1 MFFRSIRFK
10 MMLWYMLLLTL
21 TLLAFSVV
29 VYGSFSKTLYNDL
42 DDLLSSKAEGVVNS
56 INTFWSAKAA
66 AAAQGRGGE
75 DTFVKSAG
83 DWVETK
89 LKDPELMSL
98 FVQILDSKGAR
109 IVASK
114 NMPHIETLSKDVLE
128 DLLDGEDDFDTLKG
142 ETAEGKST
150 KFRTYTRPVMIG
162 GKVEYIVQVSGSIGL
177 LALATK
183 NLVWLLVILL
193 PLTVFLAGMPG
204 LVLVRL
210 TLKPVDTMIK
220 ALRQTTAENLKL
232 KIHLPDTKDEIKR
245 LADTFN
251 EMIERLD
258 RSFSSQQSFIQDLS
272 SELKNPLTELKE
284 QYEAALGSSASAQ
297 EYASLVRHGLEEM
310 KKFGQ
315 AIEELET
322 LAKFDN
328 NRMAL
333 EIRKVNLSPLIDEA
347 LGAIRAQASAKDI
360 ALSSILKDTM
370 IIDGD
375 ERQLKA
381 LFANILDNA
390 IKYTNR
396 KGSVTVTA
404 RKNHRS
410 VTVSISDTG
419 IGIEENELPYIFD
432 RFYQVT
438 KSRSGKGGFGLGLSI
453 AKSVAEVHKATIA
466 VDSTPG
472 KGSTFTVS
480 LPLSYPG

>member
-21 TLLAFSVV
+21 TLLVFSVI

-56 INTFWSAKAA
+56 INTYWSAKAA
-66 AAAQGRGGE
+66 AAAQGRRGE
-75 DTFVKSAG
+75 DTFATSAG

-98 FVQILDSKGAR
+98 FVQILDPKGAR

-114 NMPHIETLSKDVLE
+114 NMPHIEALSKDVLE

-150 KFRTYTRPVMIG
+150 KFRTYTRPVMTG
-162 GKVEYIVQVSGSIGL
+162 GTVGYIVQVSGSIGL

-204 LVLVRL
+204 LILVRL
-210 TLKPVDTMIK
+210 TLKPVDAMIR

-272 SELKNPLTELKE
+272 SELKAPLETLKKE
-284 QYEAALGSSASAQ
+284 FVSVAGRNLSSEESAGIM
-297 EYASLVRHGLEEM
+297 RHGLEEM
-310 KKFGQ
+310 NKFERV
-315 AIEELET
+315 IEELET

-333 EIRKVNLSPLIDEA
+333 EIRKVNLSSLVGRVLDRVKP
-347 LGAIRAQASAKDI
+347 QAHAKDI
-360 ALSSILKDTM
+360 SVSSVLKDAIT
-370 IIDGD
+370 IDAD
-375 ERQLKA
+375 EKQLEA
-381 LFANILDNA
+381 LLKSLLDNA
-390 IKYTNR
+390 VRYTNR
-396 KGSVTVTA
+396 KGAINVTA
-404 RKNHRS
+404 RKNPTQA
-410 VTVSISDTG
+410 VITVSDTG
-419 IGIEENELPYIFD
+419 IGIEEDELSYIFD
-432 RFYQVT
+432 RFYQVN
-438 KSRSGKGGFGLGLSI
+438 KSRLSNGCFGLGLSI
-453 AKSVAEVHKATIA
+453 AKSVAEVHKGSIT
-466 VDSTPG
+466 VESKPG
-472 KGSTFTVS
+472 KGSVFTVS